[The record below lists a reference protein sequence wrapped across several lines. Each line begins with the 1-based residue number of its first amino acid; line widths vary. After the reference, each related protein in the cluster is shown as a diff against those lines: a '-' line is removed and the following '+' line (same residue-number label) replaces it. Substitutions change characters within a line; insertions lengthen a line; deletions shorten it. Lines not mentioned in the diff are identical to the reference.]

1 MNFEYINVAREAFIP
16 SSFNYMGLLGYGAQ
30 SKDFGQITLFYDD
43 VTLWK
48 ELKVITFSVAS
59 EMTSLS
65 IQLEQDEQQFFKM
78 FLQAESGSEKKSW
91 QNIGTQ
97 YIDVTRSRNI

>member
-1 MNFEYINVAREAFIP
+1 
-16 SSFNYMGLLGYGAQ
+16 
-30 SKDFGQITLFYDD
+30 
-43 VTLWK
+43 
-48 ELKVITFSVAS
+48 
-59 EMTSLS
+59 MTSLS